1 MYPLLSTGNL
11 NWEAMSFKPILQC
24 WIWSFVIVK
33 CFDRWTWTAPWK
45 RWLDDINTATTRVVT
60 HSVFCILGAQNALLY
75 VIILSRKVHL
85 GRMSSG
91 LLFLFNTTG
100 EKKKLSIRSIMYR
113 YEPLFVEWL
122 PQYPTSSSTYDRS
135 DGSTLTLIQQ
145 YRYIHLGLNG
155 RLISVELKKQKFFG
169 SRLKETVTAVC

>member
-1 MYPLLSTGNL
+1 MNGGEHCCCVEIMYPLLSTGNL

-33 CFDRWTWTAPWK
+33 CFDRWTWTAPRK
-45 RWLDDINTATTRVVT
+45 RWLDDINTATKTRVVT

-100 EKKKLSIRSIMYR
+100 EKNSWVSDLLCIDMNHFLSNDC
-113 YEPLFVEWL
+113 PN
-122 PQYPTSSSTYDRS
+122 
-135 DGSTLTLIQQ
+135 IQP
-145 YRYIHLGLNG
+145 RVALMT
-155 RLISVELKKQKFFG
+155 E
-169 SRLKETVTAVC
+169 VTAVPLP

>member
-1 MYPLLSTGNL
+1 MNGGEHCSCVEIMYPLLSTGNL

-45 RWLDDINTATTRVVT
+45 RWLDDINTATKTRVVT

-100 EKKKLSIRSIMYR
+100 EKIVEYQIYYVSIWTTFCRIIAPISNLKLHLWQKWR
-113 YEPLFVEWL
+113 
-122 PQYPTSSSTYDRS
+122 QYPYPNT
-135 DGSTLTLIQQ
+135 
-145 YRYIHLGLNG
+145 
-155 RLISVELKKQKFFG
+155 
-169 SRLKETVTAVC
+169 TV